1 MIFKIKHYIAKSG
14 ERFSLLHRLPFT
26 GFPLFYPTA
35 YCSRKLRNKC
45 EHNTQI
51 DYLHAI
57 KGLYEWE
64 EYTKDDPDL
73 NPIDIHQRLLSKKF
87 FKPYELDHLVDFLA
101 RKKSSKTGEM
111 IVGLKVNSKLNIVAN
126 YLKWY
131 AEEVITDANQP
142 IVGSSIN
149 SMVTMLVSR
158 KHKTASKTRQQQ
170 KTLAKKLSE
179 GTRISLFN
187 LFEQPMQLIGK
198 KKCSS
203 TFYRDVLA
211 LHILYDTGIRL
222 GELLGLR
229 LKDFCPG
236 YGGEPDVLWVDS
248 YHDDKDD
255 DKTIQDVAKTLIR
268 PLPISPLLAQK
279 ISDYLAMWRAD
290 TNNVEF
296 TDKAPLLVVHLNGE
310 RQGKAI
316 TRSGFYSALDTLKE
330 KFIDLTELHPHFLRH
345 DWNYRFSLEA
355 KKKGLTEKEEVE
367 QREFLMGWVE
377 GSEMP
382 KIYNRRRIQEQ
393 AFEIGLQVANRTL
406 EARAS

>member
-1 MIFKIKHYIAKSG
+1 
-14 ERFSLLHRLPFT
+14 
-26 GFPLFYPTA
+26 
-35 YCSRKLRNKC
+35 
-45 EHNTQI
+45 
-51 DYLHAI
+51 
-57 KGLYEWE
+57 
-64 EYTKDDPDL
+64 
-73 NPIDIHQRLLSKKF
+73 
-87 FKPYELDHLVDFLA
+87 
-101 RKKSSKTGEM
+101 
-111 IVGLKVNSKLNIVAN
+111 
-126 YLKWY
+126 
-131 AEEVITDANQP
+131 
-142 IVGSSIN
+142 
-149 SMVTMLVSR
+149 
-158 KHKTASKTRQQQ
+158 
-170 KTLAKKLSE
+170 
-179 GTRISLFN
+179 
-187 LFEQPMQLIGK
+187 MQLIGK

-330 KFIDLTELHPHFLRH
+330 KFIDLTELHPHLLRH

-355 KKKGLTEKEEVE
+355 EKKGLTEKEEVE